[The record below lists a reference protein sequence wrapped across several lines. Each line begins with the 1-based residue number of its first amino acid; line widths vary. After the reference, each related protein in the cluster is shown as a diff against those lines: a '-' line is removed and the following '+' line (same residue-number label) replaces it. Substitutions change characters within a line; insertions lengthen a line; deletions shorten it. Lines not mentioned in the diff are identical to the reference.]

1 MKRVLPAI
9 FAVLATCGAAFA
21 QAQASLV
28 DFELMTWQ
36 EVKTALQQG
45 KTTALI
51 FDGGTEQRGPQGVN
65 GAHTLIVREL
75 GKEIALKLGNAI
87 LAPVIPF
94 SLNRPNP
101 KLPGTIGISSEVFAS
116 LNEEVAENMIT
127 NGFKNVVL
135 MGDHGGGQKELSDVA
150 KKLDAKYTGK
160 GIRVVYCNEV
170 YDKVGKDFDKWLA
183 DNGYPAGSHASV
195 KDTSELLYLGG
206 DKGWVRKEL
215 IPTAVG
221 DPVRK
226 PGEPR
231 DPNVKRVNN
240 GISGDARRSTAE
252 IGKRVSDMKVEY
264 AVRQIRE
271 LLKDSAPV
279 VSTQ

>member
-21 QAQASLV
+21 QAQAPLV

-94 SLNRPNP
+94 SLNRANP

-135 MGDHGGGQKELSDVA
+135 MGDHGGGQKELGEVA
-150 KKLDAKYTGK
+150 KKLDAKYAGK

-221 DPVRK
+221 DPVRN

-240 GISGDARRSTAE
+240 GISGDARRSTAD
-252 IGKRVSDMKVEY
+252 IGQRVSDMKVEY

-271 LLKDSAPV
+271 LLKDGTPV

>member
-9 FAVLATCGAAFA
+9 FAVLATCGVAFA
-21 QAQASLV
+21 QAQPPLV

-36 EVKTALQQG
+36 EVRTALQQG

-94 SLNRPNP
+94 SLNRANP

-135 MGDHGGGQKELSDVA
+135 MGDHGGGQKELGEVA
-150 KKLDAKYTGK
+150 KKLDAKYAGK

-271 LLKDSAPV
+271 LLKDSTPV

>member
-1 MKRVLPAI
+1 M
-9 FAVLATCGAAFA
+9 TC
-21 QAQASLV
+21 
-28 DFELMTWQ
+28 Q
-36 EVKTALQQG
+36 EVKTALAQG

-51 FDGGTEQRGPQGVN
+51 FDGGTEQRRPQGVN

-87 LAPVIPF
+87 LAPTIPF
-94 SLNRPNP
+94 SLNRANP
-101 KLPGTIGISSEVFAS
+101 KLPGTIGISSETFSA

-127 NGFKNVVL
+127 NGFKNIVL
-135 MGDHGGGQKELSDVA
+135 MGDHGGAQKELAEVA
-150 KKLDAKYTGK
+150 KKLDAKYSGK
-160 GIRVVYCNEV
+160 GIRVVSCNEV

-183 DNGYPAGSHASV
+183 DNGYPPGSHASV

-221 DPVRK
+221 DPVSK
-226 PGEPR
+226 PGTPR

-240 GISGDARRSTAE
+240 GISGDARRSTAD
-252 IGKRVSDMKVEY
+252 IGKRVSDMKVDY

-279 VSTQ
+279 STQ

>member
-1 MKRVLPAI
+1 
-9 FAVLATCGAAFA
+9 LAGSEDGAAT
-21 QAQASLV
+21 S
-28 DFELMTWQ
+28 
-36 EVKTALQQG
+36 

-51 FDGGTEQRGPQGVN
+51 FHGGTEQRGPQGVN

-135 MGDHGGGQKELSDVA
+135 MGDHGGQKELGEVA
-150 KKLDAKYTGK
+150 KKLDTKYAGK
-160 GIRVVYCNEV
+160 GIRVVHCNEV

-240 GISGDARRSTAE
+240 GISGMRAARLRTSVNAFL
-252 IGKRVSDMKVEY
+252 I
-264 AVRQIRE
+264 
-271 LLKDSAPV
+271 
-279 VSTQ
+279 